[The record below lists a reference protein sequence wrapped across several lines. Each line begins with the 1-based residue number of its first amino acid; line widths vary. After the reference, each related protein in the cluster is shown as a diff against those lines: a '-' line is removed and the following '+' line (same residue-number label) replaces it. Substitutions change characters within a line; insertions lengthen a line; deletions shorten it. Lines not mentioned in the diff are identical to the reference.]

1 MAQVDR
7 LQRQLPDRKIPTC
20 GTARA
25 ATVKEIVVNGR
36 GSVANKAGSLADS
49 ADAVGLVEAVTGNFP
64 EVDSEAAGL
73 VKEPRTALLLRILHR
88 QHHWRRVRERLRA
101 EVRER
106 PPLNRRAIAS
116 AGETN
121 IAPGGERTVLGNR
134 PRSAMVLPDGKVN
147 RADSARNGVVL
158 AVRSKAGSLAT
169 AGNPLPGVAVSM
181 DGRMDG
187 RMDVMDV
194 MDVMDSVNSG
204 AGLAGLSVV
213 SSLATAGN
221 VLPGVI
227 ASKDGRAVAM
237 DAMALVH
244 SGAALVGLSVDSNSV
259 APPRMTTPGGLVVTT
274 IVLMDGGSSVDKIS
288 TPSEGSS
295 ALRGEET
302 NSKDGEVAAM
312 GVMDSVRNG
321 AVLAGLSVAG
331 NSAALP

>member
-1 MAQVDR
+1 VAQVDR
-7 LQRQLPDRKIPTC
+7 RQRQLPDRKIPTC

-49 ADAVGLVEAVTGNFP
+49 ADAVGLAEVVTGNFP

-88 QHHWRRVRERLRA
+88 QHHRRRVRERLRA

-134 PRSAMVLPDGKVN
+134 PRSAMVLPEGKVN
-147 RADSARNGVVL
+147 RAGSARNGVVL

-169 AGNPLPGVAVSM
+169 AGNPLPRVAVST
-181 DGRMDG
+181 DG
-187 RMDVMDV
+187 RMDVMD
-194 MDVMDSVNSG
+194 SVSSG
-204 AGLAGLSVV
+204 AALAGLSVA
-213 SSLATAGN
+213 SSLATEGS

-227 ASKDGRAVAM
+227 ASKDGKAVAMDAM

-244 SGAALVGLSVDSNSV
+244 SGTALVGLSVASNS
-259 APPRMTTPGGLVVTT
+259 AALPRMTTPGGLIVTT
-274 IVLMDGGSSVDKIS
+274 IVLMDGGSSADKIS
-288 TPSEGSS
+288 MPSEGSS
-295 ALRGEET
+295 ARRGEET
-302 NSKDGEVAAM
+302 NSKGGEAAVM
-312 GVMDSVRNG
+312 AAMDSVRNG
-321 AVLAGLSVAG
+321 VVLAGLSVAV
-331 NSAALP
+331 ALP